1 MSELEFVLHAEPRSD
16 LGKGASRRLR
26 RAEKIPA
33 ILYGGG
39 TDPEPITLSQDE
51 VFKAL
56 EHEAFYTHVITVKI
70 GDREEK
76 AVIKDIQRHPYK
88 PKVHHMDLQRVSE
101 KEKIQMRVPLHFVG
115 EDVAP
120 GVKQGGLLTKDL
132 VEVEVRC
139 LPRHLPEYITV
150 DVSNLGLGDVLHLSD
165 LALPEGV
172 ELVEILHGHDLP
184 VASVHRK
191 GGDAVEAGEEAGGEE
206 TEG

>member
-1 MSELEFVLHAEPRSD
+1 MSEVEFVLHAEPRSD

-33 ILYGGG
+33 ILYGGEA
-39 TDPEPITLSQDE
+39 DPEPITLSQDE

-56 EHEAFYTHVITVKI
+56 EHEVFYTHIITVKI
-70 GDREEK
+70 GEREVK

-101 KEKIQMRVPLHFVG
+101 KEKIQMHVPLHFVG

-139 LPRHLPEYITV
+139 LPQNLPEYITV
-150 DVSNLGLGDVLHLSD
+150 DVSNLGLDEVLHLSD

-172 ELVEILHGHDLP
+172 ELVELLHGHDLP
-184 VASVHRK
+184 VASIHRK
-191 GGDAVEAGEEAGGEE
+191 GGAAEAGEEAAGGEE
-206 TEG
+206 AEG

>member
-39 TDPEPITLSQDE
+39 TDPEPVTLSQDE

-139 LPRHLPEYITV
+139 LPQHLPEYITV

-165 LALPEGV
+165 LTLPEGV

-191 GGDAVEAGEEAGGEE
+191 GGDAMEAGEEVGEE
-206 TEG
+206 AEG

>member
-1 MSELEFVLHAEPRSD
+1 MSEVQFILHAEPRND

-33 ILYGGG
+33 ILYGGEAE
-39 TDPEPITLSQDE
+39 PLPITLSQDE

-56 EHEAFYTHVITVKI
+56 EHEAFYTHIITVKI
-70 GDREEK
+70 GEREEK
-76 AVIKDIQRHPYK
+76 AVIKGIQRHPFK

-101 KEKIQMRVPLHFVG
+101 KDAIQMHVPLHFEG

-139 LPRHLPEYITV
+139 LPQNLPEFITV
-150 DVSNLGLGDVLHLSD
+150 DVSKLGLGQVLHLSD
-165 LALPEGV
+165 LVLPAGV
-172 ELVEILHGHDLP
+172 ELMELLHGHDLP
-184 VASVHRK
+184 VVSIHKK
-191 GGDAVEAGEEAGGEE
+191 GGPSEAVEGEEEAGEA
-206 TEG
+206 